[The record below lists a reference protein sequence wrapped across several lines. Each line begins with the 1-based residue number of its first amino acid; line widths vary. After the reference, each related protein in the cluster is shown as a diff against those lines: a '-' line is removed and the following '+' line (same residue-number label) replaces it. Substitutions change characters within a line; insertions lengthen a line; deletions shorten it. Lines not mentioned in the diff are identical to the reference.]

1 MKKKEKN
8 NTVSGVNEGNAPK
21 GALSALAA
29 DLKVFG
35 NVRVLCLAAMLCA
48 MSYILGYLAKMIFGL
63 GPVRFTLE
71 NLPII
76 FGSVTF
82 GPFAGALI
90 AAAADLC
97 SCLASGQGP
106 NPLILVGSISVGLVS
121 GTVGRYI
128 CKSRRFL
135 ALLTVE
141 FVTHLIGSLV
151 IKSAAL
157 HIFYGY
163 APVLL
168 LPRIPIYAMIIAVE
182 SYVLWLLF
190 RNRQLRT
197 LLERMRKS

>member
-1 MKKKEKN
+1 MQKERKN
-8 NTVSGVNEGNAPK
+8 HTVPGVNEKNAEK
-21 GALSALAA
+21 GVLRALAA

-35 NVRVLCLAAMLCA
+35 NLRVLCLSAMLCA
-48 MSYILGYLAKMIFGL
+48 MSYILGYFAKMIFGL

-76 FGSVTF
+76 FGGVSF

-97 SCLASGQGP
+97 SCLASAQGP

-135 ALLTVE
+135 ALLIVE
-141 FVTHLIGSLV
+141 FVTHLIGSLI

-163 APVLL
+163 ALVLL
-168 LPRIPIYAMIIAVE
+168 LPRIPIYAIIIGVE

-190 RNRQLRT
+190 RNRQIRT
-197 LLERMRKS
+197 LLERIRK